1 MIQFL
6 QDIQNS
12 INIVSIH
19 TGSSIAYILAKTS
32 NSFFITSFP
41 FASAF
46 DGTIPNVSI
55 PCTDPIVE
63 IISGSLGKFLYM
75 LMEIGSIIG
84 VICIIL
90 GGLLRIASLTTQKK
104 EDKDDRM
111 FLSQFSFVC
120 AVIVLIP
127 TFIFFV
133 LLVLLPY
140 WYGLGNTTCH

>member
-1 MIQFL
+1 
-6 QDIQNS
+6 
-12 INIVSIH
+12 
-19 TGSSIAYILAKTS
+19 
-32 NSFFITSFP
+32 
-41 FASAF
+41 
-46 DGTIPNVSI
+46 
-55 PCTDPIVE
+55 
-63 IISGSLGKFLYM
+63 M

>member
-1 MIQFL
+1 MTQFL
-6 QDIQNS
+6 QYVQNS
-12 INIVSIH
+12 INTVSIH
-19 TGSSIAYILAKTS
+19 TGSSIANILVKTPDRL
-32 NSFFITSFP
+32 FIAILP

-46 DGTIPNVSI
+46 NVLTPDTSI

-63 IISGSLGKFLYM
+63 IISGSLGRFLYM
-75 LMEIGSIIG
+75 LMEIGGILGI
-84 VICIIL
+84 ICIIL

-127 TFIFFV
+127 TFIFFI

>member
-1 MIQFL
+1 MTQFL
-6 QDIQNS
+6 QYIQNS
-12 INIVSIH
+12 ISTVSIH
-19 TGSSIAYILAKTS
+19 TSSSIANILVRTPS
-32 NSFFITSFP
+32 RLFIIVLP

-46 DGTIPNVSI
+46 NRFTPDTSI

-63 IISGSLGKFLYM
+63 IISGSLGRFLYT
-75 LMEIGSIIG
+75 LMEIGGIIG
-84 VICIIL
+84 ITCIIL

-133 LLVLLPY
+133 LLILLPY
-140 WYGLGNTTCH
+140 WYGLGNTTCY